1 MIEKT
6 IEDKTVRQLLIEKDE
21 VSLCNLEGT
30 IIGRADKFAAHK
42 YPSQLH
48 LAISVCLFNSKG
60 QILLQRRSK
69 KKIVGADW
77 WANTVCGNVWP
88 TETFY
93 DCALR
98 RLKVELG
105 ITSGFTLTPVYKFAY
120 KVYGNETYGEHELD
134 QVYVGLYEG
143 EVAPNPEEVSEYIWV
158 DFSELFSKLNLVEYC
173 SPEESV
179 LLEEKNLREKTP
191 TVVVKV
197 GAQEFEIAPWS
208 VFMLKNLQLFD
219 AFKQVLNKK

>member
-1 MIEKT
+1 MIKET
-6 IEDKTVRQLLIEKDE
+6 IPDKTVRQLLIEKDE

-30 IIGRADKFAAHK
+30 IVGRDDKFAAHK
-42 YPSQLH
+42 YPSKLH
-48 LAISVCLFNSKG
+48 LAISVWLFNSSG
-60 QILLQRRSK
+60 QVLFQKRSK

-105 ITSGFTLTPVYKFAY
+105 IITGFTLTPVYKFAY
-120 KVYGNETYGEHELD
+120 KAYGNETYGEHELD
-134 QVYVGLYEG
+134 QIYVGLYEG
-143 EVAPNPEEVSEYIWV
+143 KVAPNPDEASEYAWV
-158 DFSELFSKLNLVEYC
+158 DFSELFRMTSILDYISAGQSLLID
-173 SPEESV
+173 EEELRDKTLSV
-179 LLEEKNLREKTP
+179 
-191 TVVVKV
+191 VIKV
-197 GAQEFEIAPWS
+197 GPQELEIAPWTI
-208 VFMLKNLQLFD
+208 FMLKNPQLFD

>member
-1 MIEKT
+1 MTEAT
-6 IEDKTVRQLLIEKDE
+6 IEDKTLRQLLIEKDE

-30 IIGRADKFAAHK
+30 ILGRADKFVAHK

-48 LAISVCLFNSKG
+48 LAISVWLFNFNG
-60 QILLQRRSK
+60 QVLLQKRSK

-120 KVYGNETYGEHELD
+120 KAYGNETYGEHELD

-143 EVAPNPEEVSEYIWV
+143 VVAPNPDEASEYCWV
-158 DFSELFSKLNLVEYC
+158 DFSELFSKT
-173 SPEESV
+173 SV
-179 LLEEKNLREKTP
+179 LEYSSAGQSLLLDGKELREKTP
-191 TVVVKV
+191 TVFVKV
-197 GAQEFEIAPWS
+197 GTQELKIAPWTL
-208 VFMLKNLQLFD
+208 FMLQNPQLFD
-219 AFKQVLNKK
+219 AFKKILNKK